1 MRAGIAEATFADRAA
16 LVQSAVMTND
26 ADETA
31 SADTQADSQPIE
43 DTQPIAAPAS
53 AEVLHVRVG
62 GQPGVRVTAGGEV
75 QHKRVK
81 SAAVDMQNDMRQIP
95 IPVLAEVRAIL
106 DGETELSPGEARA
119 AVRDLLRPWL

>member
-31 SADTQADSQPIE
+31 SQADSQPIE

-62 GQPGVRVTAGGEV
+62 GHAGVRVTPGGEV

-106 DGETELSPGEARA
+106 DGEPGEVRA
-119 AVRDLLRPWL
+119 AVRDLLAPWL